1 MLKECKYIDHRAY
14 IVTELVS
21 SNSLAANVKKK
32 KKAQFFLLG
41 KKETF

>member
-32 KKAQFFLLG
+32 KAQFFLLG